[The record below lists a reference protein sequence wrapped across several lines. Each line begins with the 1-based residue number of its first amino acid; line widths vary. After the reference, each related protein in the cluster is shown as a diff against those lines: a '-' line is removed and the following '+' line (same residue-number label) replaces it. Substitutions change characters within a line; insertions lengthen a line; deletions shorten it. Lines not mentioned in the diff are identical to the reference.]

1 MVINIIDWIILGSYF
16 IGLFAIGL
24 YFSKKEKST
33 SQYFLANRNSKW
45 YQIGLSI
52 FAANISSEHLIG
64 LAGSGAAVGLAVGAY
79 EWVAVFC
86 LFLLAWL
93 FIPHYLRS
101 KVFTMP
107 EFLEKRYSSGS
118 RWYLS
123 SISILAYI
131 FTKIS
136 VSLFAG
142 AILLKVIVG
151 WDFLTSA
158 IILVAVTGL
167 YTMLGGLS
175 AVIFADVI
183 QSIILI
189 IGSAIIVLIGLD
201 KVGGFEGLRA
211 SLPADFFSMIR
222 PANHGSYPWTGTTI
236 GIFILGIWYWSTDQ
250 FIVQKAL
257 SAKNIN
263 HAQTGINLTAFLK
276 ILPVFLFV
284 LPGLIAKSLWPAELA
299 DSPDNAFPFMIT
311 RLMPNGMAG
320 IMIAALLA
328 ALVSSLSSVF
338 NASST
343 LITMDI
349 YKKIRPESSEKQL
362 VLAGRLFTLV
372 IVIIGLLWIPMIRH
386 MSNQVYQYLQAVQ
399 AYISPPIA
407 AVFILGV
414 FWKKASAKAA
424 LITLISGGILG
435 ASRFIIDMLY
445 KQNGGFDFEFLN
457 VVANIA
463 FLNFCIILFAICMFI
478 MFVVSLISKEKI
490 TAEQEKLTIGYKENK
505 VTEGNRIWRIVNI
518 ITSVLIALT
527 IIGFWIHFA

>member
-1 MVINIIDWIILGSYF
+1 MVIGTIDWIVLTVYF
-16 IGLFAIGL
+16 IGLFMIGF
-24 YFSKKEKST
+24 YFSRKGKDT
-33 SQYFLANRNSKW
+33 AQYFLAGRKSKW

-79 EWVAVFC
+79 EWVAAFC
-86 LFLLAWL
+86 LFALAWI

-107 EFLEKRYSSGS
+107 EFLEKRYNSSS

-123 SISILAYI
+123 SLSIIAYI

-142 AILLKVIVG
+142 GILLHVIVG

-158 IILVAVTGL
+158 LILVAITGA
-167 YTMLGGLS
+167 YTILGGLS
-175 AVIFADVI
+175 ALIFADVI

-189 IGSAIIVLIGLD
+189 VGSAIIVFIGMNE
-201 KVGGFEGLRA
+201 VGGFEGLRNT
-211 SLPADFFSMIR
+211 LPDDYFSMLR
-222 PANHGSYPWTGTTI
+222 PAGHPVYPWTGTTI

-257 SAKNIN
+257 SAKNLN
-263 HAQTGINLTAFLK
+263 HAQTGINFTALLK

-284 LPGLIAKSLWPAELA
+284 LPGLIARSLWPEELIT
-299 DSPDNAFPFMIT
+299 SPDNAFPLMIT
-311 RLMPNGMAG
+311 RLMPAG
-320 IMIAALLA
+320 LSGFMIAALLA

-349 YKKIRPESSEKQL
+349 YKKIRPQSSEKQL
-362 VLAGRLFTLV
+362 VFAGRIFTLV
-372 IVIIGLLWIPMIRH
+372 IVIIGILWIPVIRH
-386 MSNQVYQYLQAVQ
+386 MSDQIYQYLQSVQ

-407 AVFILGV
+407 AVFILGIA
-414 FWKKASAKAA
+414 WKKASAKAA
-424 LITLISGGILG
+424 IYTLISGGILG
-435 ASRFIIDMLY
+435 ALRFIIDVLY
-445 KQNGGFDFEFLN
+445 KSGEFRFGFLN
-457 VVANIA
+457 DIAGIA
-463 FLNFCIILFAICMFI
+463 FLNFCIILFIICIFI
-478 MFVVSLISKEKI
+478 MILVTLTTSDKPTSQKEALILRMSGKESR
-490 TAEQEKLTIGYKENK
+490 TS
-505 VTEGNRIWRIVNI
+505 IWRVINI
-518 ITSVLIALT
+518 LMSVVIALT
-527 IIGFWIHFA
+527 IIGLWAHFS

>member
-1 MVINIIDWIILGSYF
+1 MVIGTFDWIILALYF
-16 IGLFAIGL
+16 AGLFAIAIC
-24 YFSKKEKST
+24 FSRREQNT
-33 SQYFLANRNSKW
+33 EQYFLANRKSKW

-79 EWVAVFC
+79 EWVAAFC
-86 LFLLAWL
+86 LFTLAWV
-93 FIPHYLRS
+93 FVPHYLRS

-107 EFLEKRYSSGS
+107 EFLEKRYSESS

-123 SISILAYI
+123 SLSILAYI

-142 AILLKVIVG
+142 GILLHVIVG
-151 WDFLTSA
+151 WDFYTSA

-167 YTMLGGLS
+167 YTILGGLS

-183 QSIILI
+183 QSVILI
-189 IGSAIIVLIGLD
+189 VGSAIIVVIGLD
-201 KVGGFEGLRA
+201 KVGGFSELRN
-211 SLPADFFSMIR
+211 SLPPDFFSMMR
-222 PANHGSYPWTGTTI
+222 PANHGVYPWTGTTL

-257 SAKNIN
+257 SAKNLD
-263 HAQTGINLTAFLK
+263 HAQSGINFTALLK

-284 LPGLIAKSLWPAELA
+284 MPGLIARSLWPGELA
-299 DSPDNAFPFMIT
+299 TNPDNAFPLMIT
-311 RLMPNGMAG
+311 RLMPAGLTG

-349 YKKIRPESSEKQL
+349 YKKLRPASSEKRL
-362 VLAGRLFTLV
+362 VLAGRLFTLLV
-372 IVIIGLLWIPMIRH
+372 VIIGIIWIPVIRH
-386 MSNQVYQYLQAVQ
+386 MSDQIYQYLQSVQ

-407 AVFILGV
+407 AVFIMGI
-414 FWKKASAKAA
+414 FWKKASSKAA
-424 LITLISGGILG
+424 IVTLVSGGVLG
-435 ASRFIIDMLY
+435 AGRFILDVLY
-445 KQNGGFDFEFLN
+445 KTGEFRWGFLN
-457 VVANIA
+457 EIAEIA
-463 FLNFCIILFAICMFI
+463 FLNFCIILFVICMLI
-478 MFVVSLISKEKI
+478 MVLITHATSEKISQDKTKLILKFKDAESHSRVWRILNILISI
-490 TAEQEKLTIGYKENK
+490 
-505 VTEGNRIWRIVNI
+505 
-518 ITSVLIALT
+518 LIALT
-527 IIGFWIHFA
+527 VISLWAHFA

>member
-1 MVINIIDWIILGSYF
+1 MDFKTLDWIILSVYF
-16 IGLFAIGL
+16 TGLFSIGL
-24 YFSKKEKST
+24 YFSRKGKDT
-33 SQYFLANRNSKW
+33 SQYFLADRKSRW

-79 EWVAVFC
+79 EWVAAFC
-86 LFLLAWL
+86 LFTLAWI
-93 FIPHYLRS
+93 FVPHYIRS

-107 EFLEKRYSSGS
+107 EFLEKRFNSSC

-123 SISILAYI
+123 SISIIAYI

-142 AILLKVIVG
+142 GIVLHALVG

-158 IILVAVTGL
+158 LILLAITGL
-167 YTMLGGLS
+167 YTILGGLS

-183 QSIILI
+183 QSVILI
-189 IGSAIIVLIGLD
+189 VGSAVIVLIGLD
-201 KVGGFEGLRA
+201 KVGGFEGLRNT
-211 SLPADFFSMIR
+211 LPADFFSMIR
-222 PANHGSYPWTGTTI
+222 PASHAVYPWTGTTL

-257 SAKNIN
+257 SARNLN
-263 HAQTGINLTAFLK
+263 HAQSGINFTALLK

-284 LPGLIAKSLWPAELA
+284 LPGLIARSLWPDELVA
-299 DSPDNAFPFMIT
+299 SPDNAFPLIVS
-311 RLMPNGMAG
+311 RLMPGGLTG

-349 YKKIRPESSEKQL
+349 YKKIRPESTEKQL
-362 VLAGRLFTLV
+362 VFAGRFFTLV
-372 IVIIGLLWIPMIRH
+372 IVIIGILWIPMIRH
-386 MSNQVYQYLQAVQ
+386 LSNQIYQYLQNVQ

-407 AVFILGV
+407 VVFIMGIA
-414 FWKKASAKAA
+414 WRKATPRAA
-424 LITLISGGILG
+424 IYTLISGGVLG
-435 ASRFIIDMLY
+435 ALRFILDILY
-445 KQNGGFDFEFLN
+445 RTGEFRLEILN
-457 VVANIA
+457 DIAGIA
-463 FLNFCIILFAICMFI
+463 FLNFCIILFAVCMLI
-478 MFVVSLISKEKI
+478 MVIISLAFRTRPDSGHESFMIRLSR
-490 TAEQEKLTIGYKENK
+490 
-505 VTEGNRIWRIVNI
+505 EGQKNSLWKTVNI
-518 ITSVLIALT
+518 LVSVMIGLT
-527 IIGFWIHFA
+527 IITLWAHFS

>member
-1 MVINIIDWIILGSYF
+1 MILGTFDWLILILYF
-16 IGLFAIGL
+16 MGLFTIGIF
-24 YFSKKEKST
+24 FSRKGKNT
-33 SQYFLANRNSKW
+33 SQYFLADRKSKW

-79 EWVAVFC
+79 EWVAAFC
-86 LFLLAWL
+86 LFTLAWI

-107 EFLEKRYSSGS
+107 EFLEKRYSSSS

-123 SISILAYI
+123 SLSIIAYI

-142 AILLKVIVG
+142 GILLHVIVG

-158 IILVAVTGL
+158 LILVAITGL
-167 YTMLGGLS
+167 YTILGGLS

-189 IGSAIIVLIGLD
+189 VGSAIILFIGLD
-201 KVGGFEGLRA
+201 AVGGFEGLRNT
-211 SLPADFFSMIR
+211 LPDDYFRMMR
-222 PANHGSYPWTGTTI
+222 PAGHESYPWTGTTL

-257 SAKNIN
+257 SARGLD
-263 HAQTGINLTAFLK
+263 HAQTGINFTALLK

-284 LPGLIAKSLWPAELA
+284 LPGLIARSLWPDELIN
-299 DSPDNAFPFMIT
+299 SPDNAFPLMIT
-311 RLMPNGMAG
+311 RLMPKGLTG

-349 YKKIRPESSEKQL
+349 YKKFRPRSTEKQL
-362 VLAGRLFTLV
+362 VLAGRLFTLL
-372 IVIIGLLWIPMIRH
+372 IVIIGILWIPVIRH
-386 MSNQVYQYLQAVQ
+386 MSDQIYQYLQAVQ

-414 FWKKASAKAA
+414 AWKKASAKAA
-424 LITLISGGILG
+424 MYTLVSGGILG
-435 ASRFIIDMLY
+435 AFRFILDILH
-445 KQNGGFDFEFLN
+445 KSSEFRFGFLN
-457 VVANIA
+457 DIAGIA
-463 FLNFCIILFAICMFI
+463 FLNFCIILFIICVMI
-478 MFVVSLISKEKI
+478 MILVTLSTKEKLS
-490 TAEQEKLTIGYKENK
+490 EQQETLIIRRAGRKTQNE
-505 VTEGNRIWRIVNI
+505 TWRIVNI
-518 ITSVLIALT
+518 LMSIVIGLT
-527 IIGFWIHFA
+527 IIGLWAHFS

>member
-1 MVINIIDWIILGSYF
+1 MVINNIDWVILGLYF
-16 IGLFAIGL
+16 LGLFYIGY
-24 YFSKKEKST
+24 YFSKKQTST
-33 SQYFLANRNSKW
+33 GQYFLANRESRW
-45 YQIGLSI
+45 YQVGLSI

-64 LAGSGAAVGLAVGAY
+64 LAGSGAAIGLAVGAY
-79 EWVAVFC
+79 EWVAAFC
-86 LFLLAWL
+86 LFILAWI

-107 EFLEKRYSSGS
+107 EFLERRFSSGS

-123 SISILAYI
+123 IVSILAYI

-142 AILLKVIVG
+142 AILLKVILG
-151 WDFLTSA
+151 WDFIISA
-158 IILVAVTGL
+158 IILVSITGI

-222 PANHGSYPWTGTTI
+222 PANHGSYPWTGTTF

-257 SAKNIN
+257 SSKNLSQ
-263 HAQTGINLTAFLK
+263 AQAGINLTALLK

-284 LPGLIAKSLWPAELA
+284 LPGLIAMSLWPTELKDA
-299 DSPDNAFPFMIT
+299 PDNAFPYMIT

-320 IMIAALLA
+320 LMIAALLA

-338 NASST
+338 NAGST

-349 YKKIRPESSEKQL
+349 YKKIKPKSSEKQL
-362 VLAGRLFTLV
+362 VFAGRLFTLV
-372 IVIIGLLWIPMIRH
+372 IVLIGILWIPVIRH
-386 MSNQVYQYLQAVQ
+386 MSNQIYQYLQSVQ

-407 AVFILGV
+407 AVFIMGV
-414 FWKKASAKAA
+414 FWKRASSKAA
-424 LITLISGGILG
+424 LATLITGGILG
-435 ASRFIIDMLY
+435 ALRFIIDLMY
-445 KQNGGFDFEFLN
+445 KSGEFQWDFLN
-457 VVANIA
+457 QIANIA
-463 FLNFCIILFAICMFI
+463 FLNFCIILFVICVSI
-478 MFVVSLISKEKI
+478 MFGVTLLFREDLTDSQKALILSK
-490 TAEQEKLTIGYKENK
+490 
-505 VTEGNRIWRIVNI
+505 TEREAVNPVWRIVNI
-518 ITSVLIALT
+518 SMSILIALT
-527 IIGFWIHFA
+527 IIGLWIHFA

>member
-1 MVINIIDWIILGSYF
+1 MVIHFFDWFILILYF
-16 IGLFAIGL
+16 LGLFAIGIF
-24 YFSKKEKST
+24 FSRKGKNT
-33 SQYFLANRNSKW
+33 TQYFLADRNSKW

-79 EWVAVFC
+79 EWMAAFC
-86 LFLLAWL
+86 LFTLAWI
-93 FIPHYLRS
+93 FVPHYLRS

-107 EFLEKRYSSGS
+107 EFLERRYSSSS

-123 SISILAYI
+123 SLSILAYI

-142 AILLKVIVG
+142 GILLHVIVG

-158 IILVAVTGL
+158 LILVAITGL
-167 YTMLGGLS
+167 YTILGGLS

-183 QSIILI
+183 QSLILI
-189 IGSAIIVLIGLD
+189 IGSAIIVFIGLD
-201 KVGGFEGLRA
+201 KVGGFEGLRNA
-211 SLPADFFSMIR
+211 LPADYFSMIR
-222 PANHGSYPWTGTTI
+222 PASHGVYPWTGTTL

-257 SAKNIN
+257 SARNLN
-263 HAQTGINLTAFLK
+263 HAQSGINFTAALK

-284 LPGLIAKSLWPAELA
+284 LPGLIARSLWPDELINA
-299 DSPDNAFPFMIT
+299 PDNAFPLMIT
-311 RLMPNGMAG
+311 RLMPTGITG

-349 YKKIRPESSEKQL
+349 YKKIRPASTEKQL
-362 VLAGRLFTLV
+362 VFAGRFFTLV
-372 IVIIGLLWIPMIRH
+372 IVVIGILWIPMIRH
-386 MSNQVYQYLQAVQ
+386 MSNQIYQYLQAVQ

-407 AVFILGV
+407 AVFIMGI
-414 FWKKASAKAA
+414 FWKKASPRAA
-424 LITLISGGILG
+424 IVTLVSGGLLG
-435 ASRFIIDMLY
+435 ASRFIIDILY
-445 KQNGGFDFEFLN
+445 KTGEFRWEFLN
-457 VVANIA
+457 DIAGIA
-463 FLNFCIILFAICMFI
+463 FLNFCIILFIICILI
-478 MFVVSLISKEKI
+478 MILVTLGSREKPGERKGSLILRMAGERKQRG
-490 TAEQEKLTIGYKENK
+490 TWHL
-505 VTEGNRIWRIVNI
+505 VNVLV
-518 ITSVLIALT
+518 SVLIALT
-527 IIGFWIHFA
+527 IIGLWAHFS